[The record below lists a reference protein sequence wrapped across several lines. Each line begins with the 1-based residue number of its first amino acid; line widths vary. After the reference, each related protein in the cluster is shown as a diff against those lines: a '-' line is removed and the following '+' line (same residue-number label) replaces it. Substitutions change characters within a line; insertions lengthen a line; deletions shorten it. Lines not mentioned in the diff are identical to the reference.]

1 MIQQI
6 VLEKKGR
13 HPYNF
18 EKTDDAYEW
27 LQDRGRLARAIGFE
41 TKQTD
46 RMLYVLDKGEV
57 LALYYYR

>member
-1 MIQQI
+1 MKQI
-6 VLEKKGR
+6 RLEISGK

>member
-1 MIQQI
+1 MKQI
-6 VLEKKGR
+6 KLEMSGKF
-13 HPYNF
+13 PYNF
-18 EKTDDAYEW
+18 ETTDDVSEW
-27 LQDRGRLARAIGFE
+27 MQDRARLARAIGFE

>member
-1 MIQQI
+1 MKQI
-6 VLEKKGR
+6 RLEISGK

-18 EKTDDAYEW
+18 ETTEDAYEW

>member
-1 MIQQI
+1 MKQI
-6 VLEKKGR
+6 KLEISGK

-18 EKTDDAYEW
+18 ETTDDASEW
-27 LQDRGRLARAIGFE
+27 IQDRARLARAIGFE